1 MYKKQKIV
9 NLILLI
15 LFFSAFY
22 SNAQQL
28 PPSVKAKVDSLDN
41 AATNLI
47 YEGLFDA
54 AVENMFEAGKL
65 CYNAKGFT
73 KATDFF
79 EKAKKL
85 GKNTGNSQRQVKINN
100 YLTAIYHDKGDFESA
115 LGIYNDNLQYYRK
128 NGQKKNEAEE
138 LLKIADALA
147 AIDRTAE
154 ALQNAE
160 TALKIGE
167 QLKDSA
173 LIFDCFLNLA
183 DNYKKNGNDS
193 KYKLYIGKI
202 QKFNY
207 SKYKNVDISAEDPD
221 KLSRLKAYNVNEKRK
236 RDALVS
242 QMDSLAKL
250 REKTLAETKEESE
263 LKDAKIA
270 QQTIVRNFII
280 VILIIVMLFSI
291 LFFYQNQQRKKA
303 NILLEA
309 KNVEINKQKIE
320 LERLSIVASGTDNAV
335 MIMDEFG
342 NFEWVNESYTR
353 LFGMSLDQ
361 LVNNKSKNI
370 IGNNTPEDV
379 KKLILDGISDRKTV
393 SYNLTTSTPSGKSI
407 TVQATITPILDE
419 NGNIRKL
426 IAIDSDITKI
436 VEAEAEIKRQAY
448 EIMQKSEELQQ
459 INSQLDSQNKHITG
473 SITYA
478 RTIQRAIMPAKAEMD
493 NFFDS
498 FLIYK
503 PKDIV
508 SGDFAWFSKIE
519 KSEKSKAYSF
529 VAIVDC
535 TGHGVPGAFMSMIGS
550 RLLNE
555 IVNEKQIIDPSEVLE
570 LLNIGVQTAL
580 RQKDTD
586 NNDGM
591 DVCLCRLENMDTDEN
606 LDKTKGHERNILVTF
621 SGAKRPLFY
630 FKDENEIETIRGDR
644 KSIGGVRSKRS
655 SVNFTNAEIVLK
667 SGDWLYL
674 TTDGI
679 IDQNGIDR
687 KRFGSGRF
695 VEVLTQMRSSQPEE
709 QGKALDSALIE
720 YQDKEEQRD
729 DITVLGIR
737 L

>member
-1 MYKKQKIV
+1 MHRKLKFISFF
-9 NLILLI
+9 ILLV
-15 LFFSAFY
+15 FFTNFLTI
-22 SNAQQL
+22 AQQL
-28 PPSVKAKVDSLDN
+28 NSEQKAKADSLDN
-41 AATNLI
+41 AATDLI
-47 YEGLFDA
+47 YQGLFDG
-54 AVENMFEAGKL
+54 AVENLFEVGKI
-65 CYNAKGFT
+65 YYKAKNLT
-73 KATDFF
+73 KATEFF

-100 YLTAIYHDKGDFESA
+100 YLTQIYHDNGDFESA
-115 LGIYNDNLQYYRK
+115 LGIYKDNLLFYQK

-138 LLKIADALA
+138 MLKISDALA
-147 AIDRTAE
+147 AIERTPE
-154 ALQNAE
+154 AIQNGE
-160 TALKIGE
+160 QALKIAE
-167 QLKDSA
+167 QTKDSA

-183 DNYKKNGNDS
+183 DNYKKVNNDG
-193 KYKLYIGKI
+193 KYKYYINRI
-202 QKFNY
+202 QQFNY
-207 SKYKNVDISAEDPD
+207 SKYKNIDVSAEDPE
-221 KLSRLKAYNVNEKRK
+221 KLQRLKEYNQREKRK
-236 RDALVS
+236 KADLLA
-242 QMDSLAKL
+242 QMDSLSKA
-250 REKTLAETKEESE
+250 REKTLADTQEESE
-263 LKDAKIA
+263 LKDARIK
-270 QQTIVRNFII
+270 QQNIIRNFII
-280 VILIIVMLFSI
+280 AILFIVFLFSI

-309 KNVEINKQKIE
+309 QNVEINKQKIE

-335 MIMDEFG
+335 MIMDAEG

-361 LVNNKSKNI
+361 LVNTKSKNI
-370 IGNNTPEDV
+370 IGQNTPTDV
-379 KKLILDGISDRKTV
+379 KNLILEGIKDRKTV
-393 SYNLTTSTPSGKSI
+393 SYNLTTQTPKGKSI
-407 TVQATITPILDE
+407 TVQATITPILNAE
-419 NGNIRKL
+419 GNISKL

-436 VEAEAEIKRQAY
+436 VEAEAEIKRQAF
-448 EIMQKSEELQQ
+448 EIMQKSEELQL
-459 INSQLDSQNKHITG
+459 INHQLDAQNKHITG

-478 RTIQRAIMPAKAEMD
+478 RNIQNAIMPSKVEM
-493 NFFDS
+493 NHFFET

-519 KSEKSKAYSF
+519 KSENHKAYCF

-555 IVNEKQIIDPSEVLE
+555 IVNEKRILDPAEVLE
-570 LLNIGVQTAL
+570 LLNLGVQTAL

-591 DVCLCRLENMDTDEN
+591 DVCLCRLENVETPEN
-606 LDKTKGHERNILVTF
+606 LDKNKGEDRKILVTF

-630 FKDENEIETIRGDR
+630 FKEQDEIETIRGDR

-655 SVNFTNAEIVLK
+655 SINFTNTELLLK
-667 SGDWLYL
+667 KGDLLYL
-674 TTDGI
+674 TTDGM

-687 KRFGSGRF
+687 KRFGSSRF
-695 VEVLTQMRSSQPEE
+695 IEVLAQMRHSDLEQ
-709 QGKALDSALIE
+709 QGKALEEALRQ

-729 DITVLGIR
+729 DITVMGIR